1 MTIWLKQSTAVDVV
15 VGPFVDSTDGATVKT
30 ALTIA
35 QASCQLSKNAGAFA
49 QKNSATSATHLTGGM
64 YKVPFS
70 TTDTNTLGTM
80 TLSIQMSGALPVWM
94 NYMIVPANVWDS
106 MFGADLLDVSLV
118 QVGGS
123 AVSTTSAQLGVNVV
137 NAGGTAWGSGAITS
151 GAFATGAIT
160 AGAIATDAITSAEL
174 SADAVDEIL
183 DEVVEGTVTLRQAM
197 RILLAAAANKSSGG
211 GTTSITFR
219 DLADTKARIS
229 ATVDSNGNRTA
240 VTVDGS

>member
-15 VGPFVDSTDGATVKT
+15 VGPFIDDTDGKTVET
-30 ALTIA
+30 ALTIT
-35 QASCQLSKNAGAFA
+35 QSDCQLSKNAGTFA
-49 QKNSATSATHLTGGM
+49 QKNSTTSASHMTQGM
-64 YKVPFS
+64 YKVTFS
-70 TTDTNTLGTM
+70 TTDTNTLGM
-80 TLSIQMSGALPVWM
+80 LTLVINEAGVLPVWA
-94 NYMIVPANVWDS
+94 NFMIVPANVWDS
-106 MFGADLLDVSLV
+106 MFGSDLLDVSLV
-118 QVGGS
+118 QVAGS
-123 AVSTTSAQLGVNVV
+123 AVSTTTAQLGVNVV

-183 DEVVEGTVTLRQAM
+183 DEVVEGSVTLRQAI
-197 RILLAAAANKSSGG
+197 RILLAAAANKSAGG

-219 DLADTKARIS
+219 DLADSKNRIS
-229 ATVDSNGNRTA
+229 ATVDASGNRTA